1 MKVRYFE
8 DTDTLYIEL
17 KDKEAKQTEE
27 LNENVLLELDEEGKV
42 VGLTIEHAK
51 EGAGK
56 LGFSYETVAA

>member
-8 DTDTLYIEL
+8 DSDTLYIEL
-17 KDKEAKQTEE
+17 KDAKPSQTEE
-27 LNENVLLELDEEGKV
+27 LNENVMLELDESGRV

-56 LGFSYETVAA
+56 LGFSYETIAA

>member
-17 KDKEAKQTEE
+17 KDEKPAQTEE
-27 LNENVLLELDEEGKV
+27 LNENVTLELDGKGRV

>member
-17 KDKEAKQTEE
+17 KDQKPVQTEE
-27 LNENVLLELDEEGKV
+27 LNENVMLELDDKGRV
-42 VGLTIEHAK
+42 VGLTVEHAK